1 MARSK
6 EEIISELKELG
17 ATQSESS
24 LKKKS
29 VEKLE
34 EMLAELKAKGET
46 ETKEDVKET
55 VDVKETKEELTELT
69 SMVHQLRI
77 FTEFIYHVKNEGAT
91 VKVENLGYGDAYVNS
106 KPIRVGDK
114 ESRLLKDEVKTF
126 KDVKV
131 LYMIAASQPEL
142 KITEL
147 K

>member
-6 EEIISELKELG
+6 EEIIAELKELG
-17 ATQSESS
+17 VTQSESS

-34 EMLAELKAKGET
+34 EMLAELKSKGET
-46 ETKEDVKET
+46 EDVEVT
-55 VDVKETKEELTELT
+55 TDAEETKEELTELT
-69 SMVHQLRI
+69 SVVHQLRI
-77 FTEFIYHVKNEGAT
+77 FTEFIYHVKNEGA
-91 VKVENLGYGDAYVNS
+91 VVNVENLGYGDAYVNT
-106 KPIRVGDK
+106 KPIRVGDN
-114 ESRLLKDEVKTF
+114 ESRLLKDETKTF
-126 KDVKV
+126 KDAKI

>member
-6 EEIISELKELG
+6 EDIITELKELG
-17 ATQSESS
+17 VAQSESS

-34 EMLAELKAKGET
+34 EMVAELKAKRET
-46 ETKEDVKET
+46 EDVEVT
-55 VDVKETKEELTELT
+55 NDVEETKEELTELT
-69 SMVHQLRI
+69 SVVHQLRI
-77 FTEFIYHVKNEGAT
+77 FTEFIYHVKNEGAV
-91 VKVENLGYGDAYVNS
+91 VKVENLGYGDAYVDT

-126 KDVKV
+126 NGAKII
-131 LYMIAASQPEL
+131 YMIAASQPEL

>member
-34 EMLAELKAKGET
+34 EMLVELKAKRET

-55 VDVKETKEELTELT
+55 KEKLTELT

-131 LYMIAASQPEL
+131 IYMIAASQPEL
-142 KITEL
+142 KITEF